1 MKATL
6 AALAAM
12 LFVGT
17 AVPAFAAW
25 DEVGRVDIGFRGDR
39 ETRDVRFGG
48 AVEGLQLR
56 AEGNDINCRSVR
68 ARFGNGSDRE
78 IFRGRLRQGDA
89 TNIDL
94 PGDRRSLRSLS
105 FQCTADSPR
114 RASIRVVAD
123 VGRYRDEW
131 RRNPDFDRMWSR
143 TFNWGSDLVNDWQYL
158 GAEDFRG
165 RGDRETSFAGWRGRN
180 IDALALKPVG
190 ADARCSRVVA
200 MFRGGRPMPLD
211 VNRGDFLREGQYYK
225 LDIPGDRR
233 NLEAISLACRPMNGR
248 QVSVQIFTSK

>member
-1 MKATL
+1 MKL
-6 AALAAM
+6 ALPVMAVCFCLGA
-12 LFVGT
+12 
-17 AVPAFAAW
+17 AVPALAAW
-25 DEVGRVDIGFRGDR
+25 DEVGRVDVGFRGDR

-68 ARFGNGSDRE
+68 ARFGNGADRE
-78 IFRGRLRQGDA
+78 IFRGRLRQGDS

-94 PGDRRSLRSLS
+94 PGDRRNLRSLS
-105 FQCTADSPR
+105 FQCTTDSPR

-123 VGRYRDEW
+123 VGRYRNEW
-131 RRNPDFDRMWSR
+131 RRNPDFDRMWAR

-158 GAEDFRG
+158 GAEEFRG
-165 RGDRETSFAGWRGRN
+165 RGDHETRFAGWRGRR

-190 ADARCSRVVA
+190 ADARCSRVTA
-200 MFRGGRPMPLD
+200 MFRKGRPVPLD
-211 VNRGDFLREGQYYK
+211 VNRGDVLRQGQYYK

-233 NLEAISLACRPMNGR
+233 NLESISLACRPMNGR